1 MSLNWDDS
9 LDSTSSQIYDSTAM
23 CNLNRYMGAL
33 LVILPMTLSAY
44 SPAHGHSD
52 KNEHGILG
60 KWDSRIRSNDSGL
73 TLQFFPD
80 GTVKENSDLEKAGRY
95 SLKDNRLTTYVLDAK
110 EGREKQREFDLSLD
124 GDNITMKEST
134 GGPEIHME
142 RICKGGSATNEILGE
157 WFSPNYPGAIRALS
171 TELPLRSPAFVE
183 FTKDKQIFFRS
194 SPLKT
199 IQGQYEFSDGVLV
212 LTFPNEPPAKTKV
225 RISPDQTDIR
235 ITTKGPEIP
244 FRRVVGSDCGAQVKP
259 VNNP

>member
-1 MSLNWDDS
+1 
-9 LDSTSSQIYDSTAM
+9 M
-23 CNLNRYMGAL
+23 CNFKRYMRVF
-33 LVILPMTLSAY
+33 LVILPMTLSTY
-44 SPAHGHSD
+44 TPTHGNSD

-95 SLKDNRLTTYVLDAK
+95 SLKDNRLTTYSLDAK
-110 EGREKQREFDLSLD
+110 EGREKQRVFELALD
-124 GDNITMKEST
+124 GDNITMTESA

-142 RICKGGSATNEILGE
+142 RVCKGAPAINGILGE
-157 WFSPNYPGAIRALS
+157 WYSANYPGAIRALS
-171 TELPLRSPAFVE
+171 AELPLRFPAFVE
-183 FTKDKQIFFRS
+183 FTKDKKIFFRS
-194 SPLKT
+194 TPAKT
-199 IQGQYEFSDGVLV
+199 VQARYEFSDGLLV
-212 LTFPNEPPAKTKV
+212 LTFPNEPPAKTKL

-244 FRRVVGSDCGAQVKP
+244 FRRVTGSDCGAQVKP

>member
-23 CNLNRYMGAL
+23 RNLNRYMGAL
-33 LVILPMTLSAY
+33 LVILSMALSTY
-44 SPAHGHSD
+44 TPAHGPSD

-60 KWDSRIRSNDSGL
+60 KWDSRIRSKDSGL

-95 SLKDNRLTTYVLDAK
+95 SLKDNRLTTCVLDAQA
-110 EGREKQREFDLSLD
+110 GREEQREFDLSLD

-134 GGPEIHME
+134 GAPEIHME
-142 RICKGGSATNEILGE
+142 RICKRASATNEILGE
-157 WFSPNYPGAIRALS
+157 WFSPNYPGAVRAFPA
-171 TELPLRSPAFVE
+171 ELPLRFPAFVE
-183 FTKDKQIFFRS
+183 FTKEKKLFFRS
-194 SPLKT
+194 TPLKT
-199 IQGQYEFSDGVLV
+199 VQGQYEFSDGVLV
-212 LTFPNEPPAKTKV
+212 LTFPNEPPAKPKELITPKQ
-225 RISPDQTDIR
+225 RDIQ

>member
-1 MSLNWDDS
+1 
-9 LDSTSSQIYDSTAM
+9 M
-23 CNLNRYMGAL
+23 CNLKRYMGTL

-44 SPAHGHSD
+44 SPAHGPSH

-60 KWDSRIRSNDSGL
+60 KWDSRIRSNDSGVML
-73 TLQFFPD
+73 EFSSD

-142 RICKGGSATNEILGE
+142 RICKGGSATTEILGE
-157 WFSPNYPGAIRALS
+157 WFSPNYPGAVRAFPA
-171 TELPLRSPAFVE
+171 ELPLRFPAFVE
-183 FTKDKQIFFRS
+183 FTKEKKLFFRS
-194 SPLKT
+194 TPLKI
-199 IQGQYEFSDGVLV
+199 IQGQYELSDGVLV

-225 RISPDQTDIR
+225 RISPNLTDIR

-244 FRRVVGSDCGAQVKP
+244 FRRVTGSDCGAQAKP

>member
-1 MSLNWDDS
+1 
-9 LDSTSSQIYDSTAM
+9 M
-23 CNLNRYMGAL
+23 CNLKRNMSAF
-33 LVILPMTLSAY
+33 LVILPMALATYTL
-44 SPAHGHSD
+44 AHGHSD

-73 TLQFFPD
+73 TLQFSPD
-80 GTVKENSDLEKAGRY
+80 GTVKENSDFEKAGRY

-157 WFSPNYPGAIRALS
+157 WFSPNYPGAIRALPA
-171 TELPLRSPAFVE
+171 ELPLRFPAFVE
-183 FTKDKQIFFRS
+183 FTKDKKMFFRS
-194 SPLKT
+194 IPVKT
-199 IQGQYEFSDGVLV
+199 VQGQYELSDGVLV
-212 LTFPNEPPAKTKV
+212 LTFPSEPPAKTKG

-235 ITTKGPEIP
+235 ITAKGPEIP
-244 FRRVVGSDCGAQVKP
+244 FRRVIGSDCSAQVKP